1 MTNAIIVPLDGS
13 RLAEQALPCAT
24 MLAQGLPAELV
35 LFRAVSLPDEVKTA
49 LIDTDLD
56 WDVRQLS
63 LADEAKAYLDQVA
76 GGLGEWG
83 LRVSTA
89 VRPGPAAE
97 TILDYVKEMNIQKIV
112 MATHGYSG
120 ISRWVHGSIAER
132 VVQLADVPVLL
143 VRVQEEVGGVSHKP
157 MSCRRILVPLDG
169 SPLAEQVLPQAA
181 AIARAIGAELVL
193 LRVLTLLTSLTYSG
207 EWYMPLDS
215 VIETARQEA
224 RLYLDRVAEDL
235 TAQGI
240 KVSVAVQAGGV
251 ANAII
256 EYADANEIDLIAMST
271 HGRTGLAR
279 WALGSVADRVLRA
292 GVNPLL
298 LVRPR

>member
-24 MLAQGLPAELV
+24 MLPAELV
-35 LFRAVSLPDEVKTA
+35 LFRAVSLSHEVRTA

-56 WDVRQLS
+56 LDVEQVS
-63 LADEAKAYLDQVA
+63 LANEAKAYLDQLA
-76 GGLGEWG
+76 SGLGEWG
-83 LRVSTA
+83 LRVSTI

-97 TILDYVKEMNIQKIV
+97 TILDYIRETNIQQIV

-132 VVQLADVPVLL
+132 VVQSADVPVLL
-143 VRVQEEVGGVSHKP
+143 VRVQEDAGGVSHKP
-157 MSCRRILVPLDG
+157 MSCHRILVPLDG
-169 SPLAEQVLPQAA
+169 SPLAEQVLPQAV
-181 AIARAIGAELVL
+181 AIARALGAELVL
-193 LRVLTLLTSLTYSG
+193 FRVLTLLTSLTFAG

-215 VIETARQEA
+215 VIEIARQEA
-224 RLYLDRVAEDL
+224 RLYLDGVAEDL
-235 TAQGI
+235 DAQGI
-240 KVSVAVQAGGV
+240 QVSTALQVGGV

-256 EYADANEIDLIAMST
+256 EYAEANEIDLIAMST

-292 GVNPLL
+292 GGNPLL

>member
-35 LFRAVSLPDEVKTA
+35 LFRAVSLSHEVRTA

-56 WDVRQLS
+56 LDVEQVS
-63 LADEAKAYLDQVA
+63 LANEAKAYLDQLA
-76 GGLGEWG
+76 SGLGEWG
-83 LRVSTA
+83 LRVSTI

-97 TILDYVKEMNIQKIV
+97 TILDYIRETNIQQIV

-132 VVQLADVPVLL
+132 VVQSADVPVLL
-143 VRVQEEVGGVSHKP
+143 VRVQEDAGGVSHKP
-157 MSCRRILVPLDG
+157 MSCHRILVPLDG
-169 SPLAEQVLPQAA
+169 SPLAEQVLPQAV
-181 AIARAIGAELVL
+181 AIARALGAELVL
-193 LRVLTLLTSLTYSG
+193 FRVLTLLTSLTFAG

-215 VIETARQEA
+215 VIEIARQEA
-224 RLYLDRVAEDL
+224 RLYLDGVAEDL
-235 TAQGI
+235 DAQGI
-240 KVSVAVQAGGV
+240 QVSTALQVGGV

-256 EYADANEIDLIAMST
+256 EYAEANEIDLIAMST

-292 GVNPLL
+292 GGNPLL